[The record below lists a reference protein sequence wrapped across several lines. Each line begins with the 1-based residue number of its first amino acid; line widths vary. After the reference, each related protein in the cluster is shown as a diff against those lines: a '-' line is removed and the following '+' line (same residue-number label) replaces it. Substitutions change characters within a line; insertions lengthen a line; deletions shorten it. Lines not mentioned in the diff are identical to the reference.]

1 MDRKVKENLPQYISK
16 ETENSKEAVEGRRA
30 EFRDDIR
37 ALQRAPTDDVF
48 AQGARMFFHKWHQLY
63 PTLAEYFRKQ
73 WLCGKAYWYQGCGI
87 ANMASLP
94 GLLREMEEY
103 CQDEAAA
110 YTGGSPSINSQSA
123 TEAAKWADR
132 VLRAAPGQKETIY
145 TDDSEE
151 NYLVASA
158 SLAEVVPTQEKLD
171 EIVAQYY
178 NRLHGLPCRDWSDF
192 TEYKAV
198 VQNIFWVKRHDGFSC
213 TCYQGRSPPC
223 IHAIGLQY
231 LEGSPVGGFEMN
243 ELLTYGPKPRG
254 RPR

>member
-1 MDRKVKENLPQYISK
+1 
-16 ETENSKEAVEGRRA
+16 
-30 EFRDDIR
+30 
-37 ALQRAPTDDVF
+37 
-48 AQGARMFFHKWHQLY
+48 
-63 PTLAEYFRKQ
+63 
-73 WLCGKAYWYQGCGI
+73 
-87 ANMASLP
+87 MASLP

-123 TEAAKWADR
+123 TEGAKWADP

-145 TDDSEE
+145 TDDSKE

-178 NRLHGLPCRDWSDF
+178 NRLHGLPCPSGSPGGVLDWSDF

-231 LEGSPVGGFEMN
+231 LEGSPVGAS
-243 ELLTYGPKPRG
+243 K
-254 RPR
+254 